1 MPRPVE
7 PSDSVV
13 LTQGLGFVNLPRTR
27 QLLWDVYHWKTAARD
42 RPRGWVDPPSGSI
55 LQLYAVVYGGSSEPL
70 AAQGDSA
77 QAARADS
84 VARAVNRE
92 LSQGARF

>member
-1 MPRPVE
+1 
-7 PSDSVV
+7 
-13 LTQGLGFVNLPRTR
+13 
-27 QLLWDVYHWKTAARD
+27 
-42 RPRGWVDPPSGSI
+42 VDPPSGSI